1 MRLPILEKTSAWG
14 ATNRY
19 GVRYMPTWPHV
30 SLGISAHLWP
40 PKFAH
45 LSLHLPVGVVIVGF
59 VGAPAPT
66 PGTGRPNP
74 PQTITKSR

>member
-1 MRLPILEKTSAWG
+1 V
-14 ATNRY
+14 NRY

-45 LSLHLPVGVVIVGF
+45 LSLHLPVGVVIIGHI
-59 VGAPAPT
+59 GAT
-66 PGTGRPNP
+66 
-74 PQTITKSR
+74 S